1 MLYFVC
7 VVVAFFRVCIVGDF
21 VSASD
26 KLCTVLQ
33 KQKDTKTKNQKKDK
47 NGHNGQNKN
56 KYMCNVSGSSRRCL
70 CATMYPF
77 GQDKYIAHY
86 LDSQ

>member
-26 KLCTVLQ
+26 KLCTFLQ
-33 KQKDTKTKNQKKDK
+33 KQKDKKLKTKKKTKMDTMVRIK
-47 NGHNGQNKN
+47 TNICAMFQAVLVVV
-56 KYMCNVSGSSRRCL
+56 YVPL
-70 CATMYPF
+70 CIRLGRINILHT
-77 GQDKYIAHY
+77 I
-86 LDSQ
+86 